1 MACYLNS
8 IELQPQFIPARA
20 DLAWMLATW
29 PDKAV
34 RNGNEAV
41 ALAEQANKLS
51 GSQSA
56 QVLRVLAAAYAETGR
71 FPKAVT
77 TAKQA
82 MLLATAQ
89 SKQALA
95 KEIQAELVLYQNNT
109 PCRSTNN

>member
-1 MACYLNS
+1 M
-8 IELQPQFIPARA
+8 

-34 RNGNEAV
+34 RNGNKAV
-41 ALAEQANKLS
+41 ALAEQANQLT

-56 QVLRVLAAAYAETGR
+56 QILRVLAAAYAETGR
-71 FPKAVT
+71 FPEAVT

-82 MLLATAQ
+82 MSLATAQ
-89 SKQALA
+89 SKQVLA
-95 KEIQAELVLYQNNT
+95 KKIQAEIMLYDTNT